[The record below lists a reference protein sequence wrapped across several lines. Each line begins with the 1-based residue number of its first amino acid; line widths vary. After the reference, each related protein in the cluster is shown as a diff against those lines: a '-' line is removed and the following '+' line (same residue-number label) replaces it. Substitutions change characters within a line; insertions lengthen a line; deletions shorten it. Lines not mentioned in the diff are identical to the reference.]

1 MSGPMI
7 HPLAD
12 VHSTEIG
19 EGTHIWQ
26 FVVVLAGAKIGDDC
40 NICAHCFIESDVIVG
55 NRVTIKNGV
64 QLWNG
69 LRLDNDVFVGPNVT
83 FTNDKY
89 PRAGNKNFQCL
100 PTRVEEGASIGGGA
114 TILPGVRVGVYACVG
129 AGSVVTKDVAPNTTV
144 AGNPARLIEETAK

>member
-1 MSGPMI
+1 MI

-64 QLWNG
+64 QLWNC

-83 FTNDKY
+83 FTNDKN
-89 PRAGNKNFQCL
+89 PQAGNKNFQCL
-100 PTRVEEGASIGGGA
+100 TTWVEEGASIGGGA
-114 TILPGVRVGVYACVG
+114 TILPGVRVGAHASVG
-129 AGSVVTKDVAPNTTV
+129 AGSVVTKDVAAYTTI
-144 AGNPARLIEETAK
+144 AGNPARLIKVAAK